1 MCGTGKQSTSLG
13 KSCGPCYNVGN
24 RFGRIYGCIYCF
36 TAHAI
41 LVAKLSGIAMEYF
54 FFLILEYEINGGWMR
69 SRLILPSSRACQIAI
84 RENEQLSTYL
94 NANLYCVNTNVLSKS
109 IKPKLRPKQ
118 L

>member
-1 MCGTGKQSTSLG
+1 
-13 KSCGPCYNVGN
+13 
-24 RFGRIYGCIYCF
+24 
-36 TAHAI
+36 
-41 LVAKLSGIAMEYF
+41 MEYF

-84 RENEQLSTYL
+84 RENEQLADYL
-94 NANLYCVNTNVLSKS
+94 NANLYCVDTKVMSKS